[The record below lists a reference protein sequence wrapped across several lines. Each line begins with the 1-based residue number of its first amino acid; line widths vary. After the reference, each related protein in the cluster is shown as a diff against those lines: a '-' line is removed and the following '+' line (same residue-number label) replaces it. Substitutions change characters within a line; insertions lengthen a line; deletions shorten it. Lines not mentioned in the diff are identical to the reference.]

1 MLAAAGVS
9 SRRGAEALI
18 QDGRVTVNGRV
29 AVLGTQVDPA
39 RDVVAVDG
47 RIISRPAPR
56 VIMLHKPAGVVTSRK
71 DPHAS
76 DTVMS
81 LVPPI
86 PGLHP
91 VGRLDKH
98 TTGLLLLT
106 NDGDLTYALTHPRHH
121 VDKTYRAWVRGVP
134 GNEALRRLRQ
144 GIQLEDGLTAPAQ
157 VRRLQTRGDRTLV
170 EVTIHEGRK
179 RQVRRMLEAVD
190 APVIS
195 LARTRLGPLTLGD
208 LPEGRWR
215 DLSDGELRE
224 LYRAAGLSSTN
235 AQDKCGW

>member
-9 SRRGAEALI
+9 SRRGAEELI
-18 QDGRVTVNGRV
+18 KAGRVTVNGEV
-29 AVLGTQVDPA
+29 TTLGARVDPT

-47 RIISRPAPR
+47 TPVRLPTRR
-56 VIMLHKPAGVVTSRK
+56 TLMLHKPAGLVTSRK
-71 DPHAS
+71 DPHAT

-81 LVPPI
+81 LVPAI

-91 VGRLDKH
+91 VGRLDKN

-106 NDGDLTYALTHPRHH
+106 NDGELTFALTHPRH
-121 VDKTYRAWVRGVP
+121 VVEKTYRAWVRGIP
-134 GNEALRRLRQ
+134 SNDALRKLRQ
-144 GIQLEDGLTAPAQ
+144 GITLEDGPTAPAQ
-157 VRRLQTRGDRTLV
+157 VRRVLTRGDRTLV

-179 RQVRRMLEAVD
+179 RQVRRMLEAID

-195 LARTRLGPLTLGD
+195 LARVRFGPLTLGD

-215 DLSDGELRE
+215 ELTDE
-224 LYRAAGLSSTN
+224 ELDALYRAAGIRR
-235 AQDKCGW
+235 K